1 MNKATHLRQT
11 IQKALKHDDGYK
23 REHQSKRN
31 KDLNKEKC
39 ETLDGEEIYE
49 QTTSRVYKSN
59 FMMFILSSD

>member
-11 IQKALKHDDGYK
+11 FQKALKHDDGYK

-39 ETLDGEEIYE
+39 ETLDGEEIFE
-49 QTTSRVYKSN
+49 QATS
-59 FMMFILSSD
+59 